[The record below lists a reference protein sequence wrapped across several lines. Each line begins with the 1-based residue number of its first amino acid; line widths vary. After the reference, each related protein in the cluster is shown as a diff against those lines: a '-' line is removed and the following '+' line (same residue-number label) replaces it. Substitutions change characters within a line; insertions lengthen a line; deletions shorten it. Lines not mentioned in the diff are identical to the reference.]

1 MAIFEKNNDKVFE
14 QVLKDYGLE
23 DLNKEA
29 LEILY
34 NNSVDSKGG
43 IQGIVLQNYILMR
56 QLDRLNKNIEKLLE
70 K

>member
-23 DLNKEA
+23 DLNKED

>member
-1 MAIFEKNNDKVFE
+1 MAIFDKNNEEIFE
-14 QVLKDYGLE
+14 KTVKEYGLE
-23 DLNKEA
+23 DLNKED

-34 NNSVDSKGG
+34 NNSIDSKGG